1 VRTIML
7 AAIRARSP
15 PGCSARQQ
23 VAEQDSPRRDG
34 DLDRHGD
41 AEPARSRREP
51 MLTGLLADLYDLPT
65 ALALMP
71 LPCVAAIAFW
81 YGSGN

>member
-1 VRTIML
+1 VTRNL
-7 AAIRARSP
+7 L
-15 PGCSARQQ
+15 G
-23 VAEQDSPRRDG
+23 
-34 DLDRHGD
+34 LDV
-41 AEPARSRREP
+41 SP